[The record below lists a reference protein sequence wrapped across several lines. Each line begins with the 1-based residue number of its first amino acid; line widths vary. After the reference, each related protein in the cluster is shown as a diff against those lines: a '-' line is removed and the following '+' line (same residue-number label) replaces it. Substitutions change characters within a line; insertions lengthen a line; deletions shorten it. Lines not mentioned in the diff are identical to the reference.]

1 MKVVKKLH
9 ATFDGKVF
17 LPRELIDIKPNTDWV
32 MLISDEK
39 EEASVNE
46 EQHSWEAITRLS
58 ADIGPVSADIAIQES
73 FGRLEKN
80 FLEKYMGAP
89 AGLSENKEEH
99 LLEAITRLSIDMG
112 PADLSENFDH
122 YTHSLRDGW

>member
-1 MKVVKKLH
+1 MVKKLH

-39 EEASVNE
+39 EETSVNE

-58 ADIGPVSADIAIQES
+58 IDMKPISADIGQVSAD
-73 FGRLEKN
+73 
-80 FLEKYMGAP
+80 MGAP